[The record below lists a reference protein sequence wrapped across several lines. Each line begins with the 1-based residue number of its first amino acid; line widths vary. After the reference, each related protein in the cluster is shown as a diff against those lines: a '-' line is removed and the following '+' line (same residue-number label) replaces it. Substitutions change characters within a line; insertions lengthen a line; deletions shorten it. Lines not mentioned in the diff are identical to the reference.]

1 MAGKKKSSGVVG
13 ESLPVAGL
21 STVLSSVGGDALLK
35 CVIQPRASRR
45 TIVGIHGNELK
56 IALTAPP
63 VDGQANKLL
72 CEFIADSFRLP
83 KSRVLIKSGLTS
95 RHKAVEL
102 SGLASAEAENILK
115 EYLGK

>member
-1 MAGKKKSSGVVG
+1 M
-13 ESLPVAGL
+13 PVAEL
-21 STVLSSVGGDALLK
+21 STVLSGVGSGTLLK
-35 CVIQPRASRR
+35 CVIQPRASRS
-45 TIVGIHGNELK
+45 TIVGVHGNELK

-72 CEFIADSFRLP
+72 CEFIADSFSLP

-102 SGLASAEAENILK
+102 SGFALEEAEKILR